1 VVIDNIIGGIMS
13 SKPKIADIKLSMIMS
28 SPVLTV
34 KKEDSVREA
43 AKIMYNNRI
52 GSVVVVD
59 DDGRVVGIVT
69 ERDLIYLIALG
80 KKELFTEYPVWQIM
94 TENPITGRPDES
106 VIEALTKMKEA
117 KIRHLPVVD
126 DENRPIGM
134 VSIRDILEIIVSLT
148 QSISK

>member
-1 VVIDNIIGGIMS
+1 MS
-13 SKPKIADIKLSMIMS
+13 SRRLPDIKLSMIMS

-59 DDGRVVGIVT
+59 DDGKIAGILT

-94 TENPITGRPDES
+94 TENPITGKPNES
-106 VIEALTKMKEA
+106 ITEALLKMKEA

-126 DENRPIGM
+126 EENRPIGM
-134 VSIRDILEIIVSLT
+134 VSIRDILEIIVGLT
-148 QSISK
+148 QSLSK